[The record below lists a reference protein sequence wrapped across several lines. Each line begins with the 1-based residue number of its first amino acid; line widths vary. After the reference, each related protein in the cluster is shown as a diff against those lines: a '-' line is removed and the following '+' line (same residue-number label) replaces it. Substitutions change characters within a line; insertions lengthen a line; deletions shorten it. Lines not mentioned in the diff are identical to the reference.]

1 MVQSMTGFGNET
13 VITENGKIIIE
24 IRSLNSKFADLQLR
38 LPKSLFERE
47 SEIRNT
53 LTKELIRGKIS
64 VSIELLRDKVENP
77 RQSYNKDLFQYYY
90 NELKS
95 LNESVTGN
103 SNDLFKLALQ
113 SPDVLISEP
122 ETYVSD
128 DEWMVINKALQVC
141 IDKCKNFRKQEGKAT
156 EEKLA
161 TCNISIRESLESII
175 EIEPI
180 RTQLIKERLS
190 KGIGALK
197 EDENLDKNRLEQ
209 EIIFYIERLDIN
221 EEIMRLSNHIEY
233 FNDILMNTDAN
244 GKKLGFISQEM
255 GREINTIGSKANNVD
270 IQKHVVEMKD
280 NLEQIKE
287 QILNIV

>member
-13 VITENGKIIIE
+13 VITENGKVIIE

-64 VSIELLRDKVENP
+64 VSIELLREKVENP
-77 RQSYNKDLFQYYY
+77 RQSFNKELFQYYY

-95 LNESVTGN
+95 LDDSVAGN

-122 ETYVSD
+122 ETYVSEE
-128 DEWMVINKALQVC
+128 EWNVIDRALQVC
-141 IDKCKNFRKQEGKAT
+141 IKKCKSFRMQEGKAT

-161 TCNISIRESLESII
+161 ACNISIRESLTSII
-175 EIEPI
+175 EIEPR

-221 EEIMRLSNHIEY
+221 EEITRLSNHIEY
-233 FNDILMNTDAN
+233 FNEILMNTDAN

-255 GREINTIGSKANNVD
+255 GREINTIGSKANNVE

>member
-1 MVQSMTGFGNET
+1 MTGFGNET
-13 VITENGKIIIE
+13 VITKNGKVIIE

-64 VSIELLRDKVENP
+64 VSIELLREKVENP
-77 RQSYNKDLFQYYY
+77 RQSFNKELFQYYY
-90 NELKS
+90 QELKS
-95 LNESVTGN
+95 LNDSVSGN

-128 DEWMVINKALQVC
+128 EEWTVINTALQVC
-141 IDKCKNFRKQEGKAT
+141 IDKCKSFRKQEGGAT
-156 EEKLA
+156 EEKLSA
-161 TCNISIRESLESII
+161 CNSSIRESLSSIV
-175 EIEPI
+175 EIEPK
-180 RTQLIKERLS
+180 RTQLIKDRLS

-221 EEIMRLSNHIEY
+221 EEITRLSNHIEY
-233 FNDILMNTDAN
+233 FNEILRNTEAN

-255 GREINTIGSKANNVD
+255 GREINTIGSKANNVE